1 MIKSLTHEQA
11 KAIALKNNMP
21 ICLCGCK
28 SPTRQVMQFYH
39 DIANAIKKLNEE
51 NDAEI
56 ERLRDENRRLRDERI
71 QIAHNIIEDE
81 ARISKSRRYVV
92 RVDNKALNGT
102 EKNDD

>member
-28 SPTRQVMQFYH
+28 SPTRQVMEFYW

-56 ERLRDENRRLRDERI
+56 ERLRDENKRLRDDRM
-71 QIAHNIIEDE
+71 QIAHRIIEDE
-81 ARISKSRRYVV
+81 ARISKARRYVV

>member
-39 DIANAIKKLNEE
+39 DIVKAIVESNEE
-51 NDAEI
+51 KKDAEI

-92 RVDNKALNGT
+92 RVDIKELNE
-102 EKNDD
+102 EKNDE

>member
-1 MIKSLTHEQA
+1 MIKLLTHEQV
-11 KAIALKNNMP
+11 KALALNNTMP

-28 SPTRQVMQFYH
+28 SPTRQVMQFYW
-39 DIANAIKKLNEE
+39 DIANAIKELNEE
-51 NDAEI
+51 KKDAEI

-92 RVDNKALNGT
+92 RVDNKALNE
-102 EKNDD
+102 EKNDE